1 MNVTAWNMRASATS
15 PGVGAGRSFPVPA
28 ARRKAGLL
36 ERCIAFGA
44 IVATVLVVA
53 AVAVAGYDA
62 PPALAL
68 AGALGSVASAPAVPP
83 AGAAP

>member
-1 MNVTAWNMRASATS
+1 MNVTAWTMRAPAR
-15 PGVGAGRSFPVPA
+15 PARDVAGPSISRPA
-28 ARRKAGLL
+28 QRRNASLL

-68 AGALGSVASAPAVPP
+68 AGAPGSVASALAGAPLPAVR
-83 AGAAP
+83 